1 MIALL
6 AGVSGAWATDV
17 KIATFGQPVT
27 KNGARVSDYEFKT
40 IGFSG
45 LADVTITAPN
55 SDVTISYNTN
65 ATYGDGWVN
74 DGYGY
79 CLSLVTSN
87 TNAHT
92 VQLNAPSGYKI
103 VGYSFL
109 ARSNSSSFNHVLT
122 PAGGSSITSTT
133 GGVWVTVK
141 EILADNTTFTIQ
153 TQNGGNT
160 LYIPQFTI
168 SLVANT
174 KKVVDTKVTADKDNP
189 IAFANID
196 EIADGATPVVL
207 YNSGRGTYQFA
218 NPYDGVLGG
227 YTSSTGIINTSSVKF
242 LVEKSGS
249 KYKIINVDSRKYI
262 PASGNVTMLPS
273 SVSGAPTFTTLDN
286 DGTTYTFKSGNS
298 SFNGNPG
305 NYGSFCYWGSAA
317 DGNSAY
323 QIMPIASEEAIE
335 YTIPDLFFA
344 PTAYYRIKA
353 AGRGNYYLS
362 AGSSDTYIKLTQDAF
377 DHSGTQVWKTYLG
390 SRGVK
395 LYSMGVNKYV
405 AFNTNRSVQGQ
416 AIPAFTDSEQAG
428 YNFIPEDKGDGNYA
442 FQALAPLGN
451 TYLSN
456 NGGVSTTLSMG
467 YYTNYDAGAQ
477 LQFER
482 VYRVTLQSDM
492 GDILGYVYT
501 DGSIAASD
509 LYDYD
514 YYISGVAKTK
524 SEVVEA
530 INAVTDDNL
539 VIVCSHQRSATIST
553 KAEID
558 PTKVYTLTVKRGK
571 WLHAGLDNVR
581 AYFSNA
587 TIQTFKEDN
596 QWAFVTVD
604 GGTTYYL
611 YNVGKQRFVMS
622 RLGGSNFL
630 DSKYTMKPITIEGNG
645 SNASYPIR
653 LKDGD
658 LYFNENSG
666 NLIISTYSN
675 LDDGNQFSIQAID
688 GVVFDPTEAQAAI
701 NAAAN
706 NVPFRVSP
714 EPSGSFD
721 QATYWYNVA
730 MRPDD
735 GNGGY
740 FAYVP
745 AGYFDSDPVNI
756 PLNSTKGT
764 KESTDNY
771 RWCITGSATSG
782 YRLFNKAAG
791 PDKVFVF
798 DGGGKMKAY
807 SGNESASLFYLAT
820 ANTPGNGSPTF
831 VCVNTDNRPNRQ
843 SNGIASWGGSDT
855 GSEFGFTFD
864 EAYTDNN
871 FFELYEEIV
880 KPYMDAELNSSNY
893 FCLTSAQQKTVIW
906 NTPSR
911 YSDGIEHNSY
921 SHDEVI
927 AMRNVLEAYLKKP
940 IASIGVRLKNTNSS
954 NYVSYGNPT
963 WNAAGLICNEPFQI
977 AEADLTSVL
986 QFIPATEGKYYIYMP
1001 TMGKYVGQQSS
1012 GNIAF
1017 PLVDESSRAEFTLIP
1032 TNTPGVI
1039 SIYNAASY
1047 VNSDFE
1053 GYLHSAGWNVP
1064 GVVNW
1069 QASNLSSYWQI
1080 ENAGSISLDMI
1091 TPTAVGDGVDV
1102 YMSYANN
1109 LGLPLKAPEDVSVW
1123 KVESQDS
1130 ERALVTEVT
1139 SKEIPAGQGVILQ
1152 GEKGSTIHMAVKTST
1167 TEDLAGN
1174 ILVAGDGSTTVAAG
1188 NFMLAYNSTDEIAKF
1203 YAIGSSGYVVPANKA
1218 YLPAMGDSNVK
1229 ALALSF
1235 GDEVTAIETI
1245 NNAKIDD
1252 ASVYNLAGQR
1262 VEKAVKGIYIVNGKK
1277 IIVK

>member
-6 AGVSGAWATDV
+6 TGVSGAWAIDV

-27 KNGARVSDYEFKT
+27 KNGAWVSNYEFKT
-40 IGFSG
+40 NAFSG

-55 SDVTISYNTN
+55 SDFNIGYTTD

-79 CLSLVTSN
+79 CLRLVTSDKS
-87 TNAHT
+87 AHT

-109 ARSNSSSFNHVLT
+109 ARSNSSSYNHVLT

-153 TQNGGNT
+153 TQNAGNT

-174 KKVVDTKVTADKDNP
+174 KKVVDTKVTADKVNP

-196 EIADGATPVVL
+196 DIADGATPVVL

-227 YTSSTGIINTSSVKF
+227 YASSTGIINTSSVKF

-262 PASGNVTMLPS
+262 PASNNVTMLPS
-273 SVSGAPTFTTLDN
+273 TVSGAPTFTTLNN
-286 DGTTYTFKSGNS
+286 DGTTYTFQSGGS

-456 NGGVSTTLSMG
+456 NGGVSVTLSMG

-482 VYRVTLQSDM
+482 VYRVKLQSDM
-492 GDILGYVYT
+492 GAELGYIYT
-501 DGSIAASD
+501 DGTITASD
-509 LYDYD
+509 LHDYD

-571 WLHAGLDNVR
+571 WLHAGSDNVR
-581 AYFSNA
+581 AYFSDA
-587 TIQTFKEDN
+587 TIQTYNENN

-622 RLGGSNFL
+622 RLGNSNFL
-630 DSKYTMKPITIEGNG
+630 DSKYTVKPITIEENG
-645 SNASYPIR
+645 SDASYPIR

-675 LDDGNQFSIQAID
+675 LDEGNQFSIQAID

-721 QATYWYNVA
+721 QATYWYNVS
-730 MRPDD
+730 MRPAD

-745 AGYFDSDPVNI
+745 DDYFDSDPVNI

-820 ANTPGNGSPTF
+820 ANAPGNGSPTF

-843 SNGIASWGGSDT
+843 SNRIASWNNSDT

-871 FFELYEEIV
+871 FYELYEEIV
-880 KPYMDAELNSSNY
+880 KPYMDAEVSSNY
-893 FCLTSAQQKTVIW
+893 FCLTDARTKPNIW
-906 NTPSR
+906 NASQFD
-911 YSDGIEHNSY
+911 DGVEHTYYNFT
-921 SHDEVI
+921 DVT
-927 AMRNVLEAYLKKP
+927 AMYEQLKAYLKKP
-940 IASIGVRLKNTNSS
+940 IEAQAVRLKNNKTGK
-954 NYVSYGNPT
+954 YVSIGTPTYGGE
-963 WNAAGLICNEPFQI
+963 GLICNESL
-977 AEADLTSVL
+977 AEAKADVTTVMK
-986 QFIPATEGKYYIYMP
+986 FIPITGMTFYIYLP
-1001 TMGKYVGQQSS
+1001 TVDKYVGRQTS
-1012 GNIAF
+1012 GNTAF
-1017 PLVDESSRAEFTLIP
+1017 PLVGDADKAIFTIEP
-1032 TNTPGVI
+1032 YKTPGVI
-1039 SIYNAASY
+1039 SINNVASY
-1047 VNSDFE
+1047 VDSNFE
-1053 GYLHSAGWNVP
+1053 GFLHSAGWSVP

-1069 QASNLSSYWQI
+1069 HDANDNSFWTIEDASTMSLNM
-1080 ENAGSISLDMI
+1080 IS
-1091 TPTAVGDGVDV
+1091 PTAVDDGEDV

-1109 LGLPLKAPEDVSVW
+1109 LGLPLMAPAATSVW
-1123 KVESQDS
+1123 IVSTQDS
-1130 ERALVTEVT
+1130 EKAHAAAVN
-1139 SKEIPAGQGVILQ
+1139 SKEIPAGGGVILQ
-1152 GEKGSTIHMAVKTST
+1152 AEKGSTVEMTIKSST
-1167 TEDLAGN
+1167 TETLSGN
-1174 ILVAGDGSTTVAAG
+1174 ILVAGDGTTSVAEG

-1203 YAIGSSGYVVPANKA
+1203 YAIGSAGYVVPANKA
-1218 YLPAMGDSNVK
+1218 YLPAMANPVK
-1229 ALALSF
+1229 ALMLSF
-1235 GDEVTAIETI
+1235 GDETGIKTI
-1245 NNAKIDD
+1245 GDEQLTIDNATI
-1252 ASVYNLAGQR
+1252 YNIAGQR
-1262 VEKAVKGIYIVNGKK
+1262 VQNATKGLYIVNGKK
-1277 IIVK
+1277 VLVK